1 MTQLSRRNSLKK
13 ILLSGM
19 AAGTLPLS
27 ASAIEEM
34 KAATPLK
41 GNVNHAVCHW
51 PFNPMTIEQL
61 CVGIKKIGFNAID
74 LIGPNNW
81 KILQANGV
89 ECSMCNGADMGIVQ
103 GFNDKQY
110 HEQLIKGY
118 TEVIPLVAKNGY
130 KNLIAF
136 SGNRKGM
143 DEETGLKNCAEG
155 LKKIMALAEKNNVM
169 VIMELLNSKVDH
181 KDYMCDNS
189 AWGIELVKMVGS
201 PNFKLLYDIYH
212 MQIMEGDIIR
222 TIKRDHQYFG
232 HYHTAGNPGR
242 NEIDETQELNY
253 PAIVRAILDT
263 GYKGYFCQEFVPK
276 NPDKMASLEKA
287 VLLCDL

>member
-13 ILLSGM
+13 MLVGTV
-19 AAGTLPLS
+19 AATGLPLVS
-27 ASAIEEM
+27 THAESL
-34 KAATPLK
+34 PYHLK

-51 PFNPMTIEQL
+51 PFNPMTIEEL
-61 CVGIKKIGFNAID
+61 CIGIKKIGFNAID

-81 KILQANGV
+81 HILQKHGV
-89 ECSMCNGADMGIVQ
+89 VCSLCNGADMGIVK
-103 GFNDKQY
+103 GWNDPKN

-118 TEVIPLVAKNGY
+118 EEVIPLVAKAGY

-136 SGNRKGM
+136 SGNRNGM
-143 DEETGLKNCAEG
+143 DDATGLKNSAEG
-155 LKKIMALAEKNNVM
+155 LKKIMATAEKHNVM
-169 VIMELLNSKVDH
+169 IIMELLNSKVDH
-181 KDYMCDNS
+181 ADYMCDKS
-189 AWGIELVKMVGS
+189 AWGIELCKMVDS
-201 PNFKLLYDIYH
+201 PNLKLLYDIYH

-242 NEIDETQELNY
+242 NEIDETQEIYY
-253 PAIVRAILDT
+253 PPIVKAILET

-276 NPDKMASLEKA
+276 KADKMASLAEA
-287 VLLCDL
+287 VRICDL

>member
-1 MTQLSRRNSLKK
+1 MPYQ
-13 ILLSGM
+13 
-19 AAGTLPLS
+19 
-27 ASAIEEM
+27 
-34 KAATPLK
+34 LK

-51 PFNPMTIEQL
+51 PFNPMTIEEL
-61 CVGIKKIGFNAID
+61 CIGIKKIGFNAID

-81 KILQANGV
+81 HILQKHGV
-89 ECSMCNGADMGIVQ
+89 ECSMCNGADMGIVK
-103 GFNDKQY
+103 GWNDPKN

-118 TEVIPLVAKNGY
+118 EEVIPLVAKAGY

-136 SGNRKGM
+136 SGNRNGM
-143 DEETGLKNCAEG
+143 DDETGLKNSAEG
-155 LKKIMALAEKNNVM
+155 LKKIMATAEKNNVM

-181 KDYMCDNS
+181 ADYMCDKS
-189 AWGIELVKMVGS
+189 AWGIELCKRVES
-201 PNFKLLYDIYH
+201 PNLKLLYDIYH

-242 NEIDETQELNY
+242 NEIDETQEIYY
-253 PAIVRAILDT
+253 PPIVKAILET

-276 NPDKMASLEKA
+276 KADKMASLAEA
-287 VLLCDL
+287 VRLCDL

>member
-13 ILLSGM
+13 MLVGTV
-19 AAGTLPLS
+19 AATGLPLVS
-27 ASAIEEM
+27 THAESL
-34 KAATPLK
+34 PYQLK

-51 PFNPMTIEQL
+51 PFNPMTIEEL
-61 CVGIKKIGFNAID
+61 CIGIKKIGFNAID

-81 KILQANGV
+81 HILQKHGV
-89 ECSMCNGADMGIVQ
+89 VCSLCNGADMGIVK
-103 GFNDKQY
+103 GWNDPKN

-118 TEVIPLVAKNGY
+118 EEVIPLVAKAGY

-136 SGNRKGM
+136 SGNRNGM
-143 DEETGLKNCAEG
+143 DDETGLKNSAEG
-155 LKKIMALAEKNNVM
+155 LKKIMATAEKHNVM
-169 VIMELLNSKVDH
+169 IIMELLNSKVDH
-181 KDYMCDNS
+181 ADYMCDKS
-189 AWGIELVKMVGS
+189 AWGIELCKMVDS
-201 PNFKLLYDIYH
+201 PNLKLLYDIYH

-242 NEIDETQELNY
+242 NEIDETQEIYY
-253 PAIVRAILDT
+253 PPIVKAILET

-276 NPDKMASLEKA
+276 KADKMASLAEA
-287 VLLCDL
+287 VRICDL

>member
-1 MTQLSRRNSLKK
+1 MTQTSRRNSLKK
-13 ILLSGM
+13 ILM
-19 AAGTLPLS
+19 GT
-27 ASAIEEM
+27 A
-34 KAATPLK
+34 AATGLPFINSQAENMTYQLK

-51 PFNPMTIEQL
+51 PFNPMSIEEL
-61 CVGIKKIGFNAID
+61 CIEIKKIGFNAID

-81 KILQANGV
+81 HILQKHGV
-89 ECSMCNGADMGIVQ
+89 VCSMCNGADMGIVK
-103 GFNDKQY
+103 GWNDPKN

-118 TEVIPLVAKNGY
+118 EEVIPLVAKAGY

-136 SGNRKGM
+136 SGNRNGM
-143 DEETGLKNCAEG
+143 DDETGLKNSAEG
-155 LKKIMALAEKNNVM
+155 LKKIMATAEKHNVM

-181 KDYMCDNS
+181 ADYMCDKS
-189 AWGIELVKMVGS
+189 AWGIELCKRVGS
-201 PNFKLLYDIYH
+201 PNLKLLYDIYH

-242 NEIDETQELNY
+242 NEIDETQEIYY
-253 PAIVRAILDT
+253 PPIVKAILET

-276 NPDKMASLEKA
+276 KADKMASLAEA
-287 VLLCDL
+287 VRLCDL